1 MGRAQPPIPTMQELI
16 RRRTRQGF
24 VGRGSERAAF
34 RATFDLPIEDER
46 RRFLFHVHGNAGI
59 GKTFL
64 ARELEQIAQERG
76 ALTAYLDDGVGSVPE
91 AMAVIADRFAR
102 QGHRCKDLER
112 LLAAHRERR
121 YEAELA
127 AVTFAEPDT
136 DTDADADAVGAAGP
150 GALAGAGRRSGAT
163 GAAEPSAASLAAAR
177 ATLVAL
183 GLVPVVGP
191 FAGAV
196 DPAELVRQAARLRAG
211 LGARARG
218 HEDAELLL
226 APELVL
232 TPALL
237 EELSA
242 VASEVPWLV
251 LLFDTYER
259 TGAFLDPWL
268 HDLVSGDRY
277 GPLPGNVVLVTAG
290 RHPLD
295 AARWGGLT
303 DFVLDLP
310 LRPFTETESRGILA
324 AKGVLA
330 EPVVDEVLR
339 LTGGLPVLVSTL
351 AEARPA
357 DLDDLAD
364 TGDTSAMAV
373 ERFLKWETDPVRRAA
388 ALTCALPRWLDTDV
402 FRAAIA
408 GAATDTDGGAGSDDG
423 GAGPDGGGRPHGGR
437 PHGGGR
443 PDGGRAAGTAA
454 NGGRGAGADGGDAR
468 APGADARDRHAPGGA
483 GAGGHIDAGSD
494 ALFTWLRAL
503 PFVTDRGDRVVFHD
517 VVRAPMVRLQR
528 LRSPRLWSE
537 RHRRLADAFAGWRAE
552 IEAAE
557 ETEVETVG
565 ETEVGTAGETEVGT
579 AGEAAVQARGE
590 TEAGGPSD
598 SESRDGRSPD
608 SRAREREWWGGER
621 WRELRL
627 AEAYHR
633 LCAGE
638 RGALAGVLRAVVDA
652 CGEGEAV
659 ARRWA
664 EALTQAGQDAADEDA
679 ERWGRELLGALER
692 GGVHDALGALLLR
705 AGLDVRRE
713 ARARTL
719 RGRALHREGA
729 HERAVAEYDRALA
742 LDPDSATAWQGR
754 AVARAHTGDYA
765 GAVADLDR
773 ADALAPDDVTTLV
786 LRGDYHRLLGD
797 LDAAV
802 ADLDR
807 AVALDPVRRS
817 TWASRGAARH
827 AQGRLDEAL
836 ADLDRA
842 LELDGAYVWA
852 LMRRARVRRTR
863 GEHERQLADL
873 HHAVALDPDAPLP
886 RCERADAL
894 RGVDR
899 DEEALADYD
908 HAIALNPLYASAY
921 AGRGVS
927 RAKLGRHDAALTD
940 LDTALALFPDYPW
953 ALRHRAALHL
963 ELGDAER
970 ASADAGRA
978 RELRPGDA
986 SIEDLHTRAAR
997 AAATPTR
1004 TTPDRPPQ

>member
-34 RATFDLPIEDER
+34 RANFDLPVEDER
-46 RRFLFHVHGNAGI
+46 RRFLFHAHGNAGI

-64 ARELEQIAQERG
+64 VRELEQIARERG
-76 ALTAYLDDGVGSVPE
+76 ALTAYVDDGAGSVPE
-91 AMAVIADRFAR
+91 AMAVVADHFAR
-102 QGHRCKDLER
+102 QGHRLKELER

-127 AVTFAEPDT
+127 AAVALPEPEGEPRGRSGQGEPGES
-136 DTDADADAVGAAGP
+136 GALGEPGAGVGP
-150 GALAGAGRRSGAT
+150 GGGQSGPGGAG
-163 GAAEPSAASLAAAR
+163 EPSAVSLAAAR

-196 DPAELVRQAARLRAG
+196 DPAQLVRQAARLRAG
-211 LGARARG
+211 LGARGRG

-237 EELSA
+237 DGLGA

-290 RHPLD
+290 RDALD
-295 AARWGGLT
+295 TARWGNLT

-310 LRPFTETESRGILA
+310 LKPFTEAESRGLLA
-324 AKGVLA
+324 AKGVLS

-351 AEARPA
+351 AEGRPA

-364 TGDTSAMAV
+364 TGDASAMAV
-373 ERFLKWETDPVRRAA
+373 ERFLKWEADPVRRAT
-388 ALTCALPRWLDTDV
+388 ALTCALPRWLDADV
-402 FRAAIA
+402 FRLAVSGA
-408 GAATDTDGGAGSDDG
+408 GIGADGGAGANG
-423 GAGPDGGGRPHGGR
+423 GGPDGGGGPA
-437 PHGGGR
+437 GGGG
-443 PDGGRAAGTAA
+443 PGAATNG
-454 NGGRGAGADGGDAR
+454 NGGSGADAGGGR
-468 APGADARDRHAPGGA
+468 APGAGGGDRRAPGARADGHLD
-483 GAGGHIDAGSD
+483 GGYLDGGSE

-503 PFVTDRGDRVVFHD
+503 PFVTERGDRVVFHD

-528 LRSPRLWSE
+528 LRSPRVWSE

-552 IEAAE
+552 
-557 ETEVETVG
+557 
-565 ETEVGTAGETEVGT
+565 
-579 AGEAAVQARGE
+579 
-590 TEAGGPSD
+590 TEAGLTAEAALPGQ
-598 SESRDGRSPD
+598 EARDE
-608 SRAREREWWGGER
+608 ARWGDER

-638 RGALAGVLRAVVDA
+638 RGALAGVLRAVVEA

-664 EALTQAGQDAADEDA
+664 EALAQAGQDAADEDT
-679 ERWGRELLGALER
+679 ERWGRDLLDALER
-692 GGVHDALGALLLR
+692 GGVHDALGVLLLR
-705 AGLDVRRE
+705 AGLDAPRS
-713 ARARTL
+713 ARARAL
-719 RGRALHREGA
+719 RGRALHRDGA
-729 HERAVAEYDRALA
+729 YERAVTEYDQALA
-742 LDPDSATAWQGR
+742 LDPDSAGAWQGR

-765 GAVADLDR
+765 AAVADLDR
-773 ADALAPDDVTTLV
+773 AHALAPDDVTTLA

-797 LDAAV
+797 PDAAV

-852 LMRRARVRRTR
+852 LMRRARVRRSR
-863 GEHERQLADL
+863 GERERQLADL

-886 RCERADAL
+886 RCERGDAL
-894 RGVDR
+894 RAADR

-908 HAIALNPLYASAY
+908 HAIALNPVYASAY

-927 RAKLGRHDAALTD
+927 RAKLGRHGEALTD

-970 ASADAGRA
+970 ALADTERA
-978 RELRPGDA
+978 RELSPGDA
-986 SIEDLHTRAAR
+986 SPE
-997 AAATPTR
+997 
-1004 TTPDRPPQ
+1004 

>member
-16 RRRTRQGF
+16 RRRTRQDF
-24 VGRGSERAAF
+24 VGRNAERAAF
-34 RATFDLPIEDER
+34 RANFDLPIEDER

-64 ARELEQIAQERG
+64 VRELEQIAQERG
-76 ALTAYLDDGVGSVPE
+76 ALTAYVDDGVGSAPE

-102 QGHRCKDLER
+102 QGRRFKELER

-121 YEAELA
+121 YEVELA
-127 AVTFAEPDT
+127 ALTLSEPEEE
-136 DTDADADAVGAAGP
+136 AGQPGHP
-150 GALAGAGRRSGAT
+150 GATGATAATGAT
-163 GAAEPSAASLAAAR
+163 GAAEPSAASMAAAR

-196 DPAELVRQAARLRAG
+196 DPAQLARHADRLRTG
-211 LGARARG
+211 LGSRARG
-218 HEDAELLL
+218 QEDAELLL

-237 EELSA
+237 EELTG
-242 VASEVPWLV
+242 VAAEVPWLV
-251 LLFDTYER
+251 LFFDTYER

-268 HDLVSGDRY
+268 HDIVSGDRY
-277 GPLPGNVVLVTAG
+277 GPLPGNLVLVTAG
-290 RHPLD
+290 QRPFD

-310 LRPFTETESRGILA
+310 LRPFTEVESRGLLA

-330 EPVVDEVLR
+330 EPVVGEVLR

-364 TGDTSAMAV
+364 AGDASATAV
-373 ERFLKWETDPVRRAA
+373 ERFLRWEGDPVRRAA
-388 ALTCALPRWLDTDV
+388 ALTCALPRWLDTEV
-402 FRAAIA
+402 FRVAVSDTGPGT
-408 GAATDTDGGAGSDDG
+408 GADAGS
-423 GAGPDGGGRPHGGR
+423 
-437 PHGGGR
+437 
-443 PDGGRAAGTAA
+443 GTDA
-454 NGGRGAGADGGDAR
+454 GRGADPGSGE
-468 APGADARDRHAPGGA
+468 APE
-483 GAGGHIDAGSD
+483 
-494 ALFTWLRAL
+494 ALFAWLRAL

-528 LRSPRLWSE
+528 MRSPRGWSE
-537 RHRRLADAFAGWRAE
+537 RHRRLAEAFAGWRAE
-552 IEAAE
+552 AE
-557 ETEVETVG
+557 VALEGDELWG
-565 ETEVGTAGETEVGT
+565 
-579 AGEAAVQARGE
+579 AV
-590 TEAGGPSD
+590 
-598 SESRDGRSPD
+598 
-608 SRAREREWWGGER
+608 R

-638 RGALAGVLRAVVDA
+638 RGALAGVLRDVVDA
-652 CGEGEAV
+652 CGEGTAV

-664 EALTQAGQDAADEDA
+664 EALAQAGQDADAEDA
-679 ERWGRELLGALER
+679 GRWGRDLLGALER
-692 GGVHDALGALLLR
+692 GGVHDALGVLLLR
-705 AGLDVRRE
+705 AGLDTRRAAF
-713 ARARTL
+713 ARAL
-719 RGRALHREGA
+719 RGRALHRDGA
-729 HERAVAEYDRALA
+729 HRSAVAEYDQALA
-742 LDPDSATAWQGR
+742 LDPGSATAWQGR

-765 GAVADLDR
+765 AAVADLDR
-773 ADALAPDDVTTLV
+773 ADALAPDDTTTLV

-797 LDAAV
+797 PDAAV

-842 LELDGAYVWA
+842 LELDGEYVWA
-852 LMRRARVRRTR
+852 LVRRARVRRSR
-863 GEHERQLADL
+863 GEHGRQLADL
-873 HHAVALDPDAPLP
+873 HHAVALDPDAPWA
-886 RCERADAL
+886 RCERGDAL
-894 RGVDR
+894 RAADR

-908 HAIALNPLYASAY
+908 RAIELDPLYASAY
-921 AGRGVS
+921 ASRGVT
-927 RAKLGRHDAALTD
+927 RFRLGRHDEALTD
-940 LDTALALFPDYPW
+940 LDAAVALLPEYAW

-963 ELGDAER
+963 ELGDTGR
-970 ASADAGRA
+970 ALADAGRA
-978 RELRPGDA
+978 RALRPGDPLIA
-986 SIEDLHTRAAR
+986 DVYDRAVEAAAAR
-997 AAATPTR
+997 
-1004 TTPDRPPQ
+1004 PDRSDRPE

>member
-34 RATFDLPIEDER
+34 RANFDLPIEDER
-46 RRFLFHVHGNAGI
+46 RRFLFHAHGNAGI

-64 ARELEQIAQERG
+64 IRELEQIAQERG
-76 ALTAYLDDGVGSVPE
+76 ALTAYVDDGVGSVPE

-102 QGHRCKDLER
+102 QGHRFKELER

-127 AVTFAEPDT
+127 AAVALSEPEGEPGGQRGQGESGESGEEGGSG
-136 DTDADADAVGAAGP
+136 GAP
-150 GALAGAGRRSGAT
+150 SGRT
-163 GAAEPSAASLAAAR
+163 GTAEPSAASLAAAR

-196 DPAELVRQAARLRAG
+196 DPAQLVRQAARLRAG
-211 LGARARG
+211 LGSRARG
-218 HEDAELLL
+218 HEEAELLL
-226 APELVL
+226 NPELGL

-237 EELSA
+237 EALAA
-242 VASEVPWLV
+242 VAAEVPWLV

-290 RHPLD
+290 QRPLD

-310 LRPFTETESRGILA
+310 LRPFTETESRGLLA

-357 DLDDLAD
+357 DLDDLAE
-364 TGDTSAMAV
+364 TGDASAMAV
-373 ERFLKWETDPVRRAA
+373 ERFLKWEADPVRRAA
-388 ALTCALPRWLDTDV
+388 ALTCALPRWLDADV
-402 FRAAIA
+402 FRAVVSGA
-408 GAATDTDGGAGSDDG
+408 GEATDRGAGSDGDG
-423 GAGPDGGGRPHGGR
+423 APGAG
-437 PHGGGR
+437 
-443 PDGGRAAGTAA
+443 AGA
-454 NGGRGAGADGGDAR
+454 GAGADDGG
-468 APGADARDRHAPGGA
+468 APGTGTD
-483 GAGGHIDAGSD
+483 GHVDGGSD
-494 ALFTWLRAL
+494 ALFAWLRAL

-528 LRSPRLWSE
+528 LRSPRRWSE

-552 IEAAE
+552 
-557 ETEVETVG
+557 TEI
-565 ETEVGTAGETEVGT
+565 A
-579 AGEAAVQARGE
+579 
-590 TEAGGPSD
+590 TEAEAEAEAEAGRSGG
-598 SESRDGRSPD
+598 ESRDG
-608 SRAREREWWGGER
+608 ERWGGER

-638 RGALAGVLRAVVDA
+638 RGALAGVLGAVVDA

-679 ERWGRELLGALER
+679 ARWGRDLHGALER
-692 GGVHDALGALLLR
+692 GGVHDALGVLLLR
-705 AGLDVRRE
+705 AGLDARRE
-713 ARARTL
+713 AYARAL
-719 RGRALHREGA
+719 RGRALHRDGA
-729 HERAVAEYDRALA
+729 HERAVTEYDQALA
-742 LDPDSATAWQGR
+742 LDPASVTAWQGR

-765 GAVADLDR
+765 AAVADLDR
-773 ADALAPDDVTTLV
+773 ADALVPDDVNTLV

-797 LDAAV
+797 PDAAV

-852 LMRRARVRRTR
+852 LLRRARVRRSR

-886 RCERADAL
+886 RCERGDAL
-894 RGVDR
+894 RGADR

-908 HAIALNPLYASAY
+908 RAIALNPLYASAY
-921 AGRGVS
+921 GGRGVS
-927 RAKLGRHDAALTD
+927 HAKLGRHGAALTD
-940 LDTALALFPDYPW
+940 LDTALALLPDYPW

-963 ELGDAER
+963 ELGDADKALADAER
-970 ASADAGRA
+970 AL
-978 RELRPGDA
+978 ELRPGDA
-986 SIEDLHTRAAR
+986 AIADVHTRAAQ
-997 AAATPTR
+997 AVTVAR
-1004 TTPDRPPQ
+1004 TTAGRPAR

>member
-34 RATFDLPIEDER
+34 RANFDLPVEDER
-46 RRFLFHVHGNAGI
+46 RRFLFHAHGNAGI

-64 ARELEQIAQERG
+64 VRELEQIARERG
-76 ALTAYLDDGVGSVPE
+76 ALTAYVDDGAGSVPE

-102 QGHRCKDLER
+102 QGHRLKELER

-127 AVTFAEPDT
+127 AVSVALPEPEGEPRGRGGQGEPGVLGEPGEG
-136 DTDADADAVGAAGP
+136 VGSG
-150 GALAGAGRRSGAT
+150 GGRSGSGGAG
-163 GAAEPSAASLAAAR
+163 EPSAVSLAAAR

-196 DPAELVRQAARLRAG
+196 DPAQLVRQAARLRAG
-211 LGARARG
+211 LGARGRG

-237 EELSA
+237 DGLGA

-290 RHPLD
+290 RDALD
-295 AARWGGLT
+295 AARWGHLT

-310 LRPFTETESRGILA
+310 LRPFTEAESRGLLA

-339 LTGGLPVLVSTL
+339 LAGGLPVLVSTL
-351 AEARPA
+351 AEGRPA

-364 TGDTSAMAV
+364 TGDASAMAV
-373 ERFLKWETDPVRRAA
+373 ERFLKWEADPVRRAA

-402 FRAAIA
+402 FRLAVSGA
-408 GAATDTDGGAGSDDG
+408 GADANGPDGGAGS
-423 GAGPDGGGRPHGGR
+423 GA
-437 PHGGGR
+437 
-443 PDGGRAAGTAA
+443 AA
-454 NGGRGAGADGGDAR
+454 NGGGGPGADAGDGRAPGTGGGDRR
-468 APGADARDRHAPGGA
+468 APGARADGHHDGG
-483 GAGGHIDAGSD
+483 SE

-528 LRSPRLWSE
+528 LRSPRVWSE
-537 RHRRLADAFAGWRAE
+537 RHRRLADACAGWRAE
-552 IEAAE
+552 TEADLAAEAALP
-557 ETEVETVG
+557 G
-565 ETEVGTAGETEVGT
+565 QGARD
-579 AGEAAVQARGE
+579 EAR
-590 TEAGGPSD
+590 
-598 SESRDGRSPD
+598 
-608 SRAREREWWGGER
+608 WGDER
-621 WRELRL
+621 WSELRL

-638 RGALAGVLRAVVDA
+638 REALAGVLRAVVDA

-664 EALTQAGQDAADEDA
+664 EALAQAGLDAADEDA
-679 ERWGRELLGALER
+679 ERWGRDLLGALER
-692 GGVHDALGALLLR
+692 GGVHDALGVPLLR
-705 AGLDVRRE
+705 AGLDAPRE
-713 ARARTL
+713 ARARAL
-719 RGRALHREGA
+719 RGRALHRDGA
-729 HERAVAEYDRALA
+729 HERALTEYDQALA
-742 LDPDSATAWQGR
+742 LDPDSATTWQGR

-765 GAVADLDR
+765 AAVADLDR

-797 LDAAV
+797 PDAAV

-852 LMRRARVRRTR
+852 LMRRARVRRSR

-886 RCERADAL
+886 RCERGDAL
-894 RGVDR
+894 RAADR
-899 DEEALADYD
+899 DEEALVDYD

-927 RAKLGRHDAALTD
+927 RAKLGRHGEALTD
-940 LDTALALFPDYPW
+940 LDTALALLPDYPW
-953 ALRHRAALHL
+953 ALRHRAALHR
-963 ELGDAER
+963 ELGDEER
-970 ASADAGRA
+970 ALADAERA

-986 SIEDLHTRAAR
+986 SLE
-997 AAATPTR
+997 
-1004 TTPDRPPQ
+1004 

>member
-34 RATFDLPIEDER
+34 RANFDLPIEDER
-46 RRFLFHVHGNAGI
+46 RRFLFHVRGNAGI

-127 AVTFAEPDT
+127 AVAFAEPDA
-136 DTDADADAVGAAGP
+136 DTDAAGEAGP
-150 GALAGAGRRSGAT
+150 GAPAGAGRRSGDT

-196 DPAELVRQAARLRAG
+196 DPGELVRQAARLRAG

-237 EELSA
+237 EELGA

-251 LLFDTYER
+251 LFFDTYER

-310 LRPFTETESRGILA
+310 LRPFTETESRGLLA

-364 TGDTSAMAV
+364 TGDASAVAV
-373 ERFLKWETDPVRRAA
+373 ERFLKWETDPLRRAA

-402 FRAAIA
+402 FRVTVA
-408 GAATDTDGGAGSDDG
+408 GAATETDGRAGPGG
-423 GAGPDGGGRPHGGR
+423 GAGPGGRAGSGGGGRPDRGPR
-437 PHGGGR
+437 PDDGGR
-443 PDGGRAAGTAA
+443 PDGGRATGTAG
-454 NGGRGAGADGGDAR
+454 NGGRVAGADAG
-468 APGADARDRHAPGGA
+468 DRHAPGA
-483 GAGGHIDAGSD
+483 GAADHVDAGHVDAGHDHGSD

-552 IEAAE
+552 IEAGE
-557 ETEVETVG
+557 ETEVETAG
-565 ETEVGTAGETEVGT
+565 QTEGGT
-579 AGEAAVQARGE
+579 RGE
-590 TEAGGPSD
+590 TEAGPPD
-598 SESRDGRSPD
+598 SGSRDGRSPD
-608 SRAREREWWGGER
+608 SRSREREWWGGER

-705 AGLDVRRE
+705 AGLDARRE

-729 HERAVAEYDRALA
+729 HERAVTEYDRALA

-852 LMRRARVRRTR
+852 LMRRARVRRSR
-863 GEHERQLADL
+863 GEYERQLADL
-873 HHAVALDPDAPLP
+873 HHAVALDPDASLP

-908 HAIALNPLYASAY
+908 RAIALNPLYASAY

-978 RELRPGDA
+978 RELRPGDP

-997 AAATPTR
+997 AAATTAR
-1004 TTPDRPPQ
+1004 TTPGRPSQ